1 MGKFTIEDLRNGNC
15 AVTNDGT
22 LEELKNVLRLAF
34 PNDPTQVIGTYLYYQ
49 RSIVKKKEWEGTN
62 GVLHIPAQSVK
73 DFLYQKMEH
82 DTLNKKLFHL
92 VNLHPDAKDTAMEL
106 FPEFFKKEYEPID
119 VYTDDLIGW
128 YNVGKIKKLLSLLF
142 EGKTLEYR
150 NEFYGF
156 PIIIKVSDKHNR
168 MDVTQNGKSVT
179 LDPMVFITRLDGEW
193 YIKLTN

>member
-34 PNDPTQVIGTYLYYQ
+34 HSETSCLMGSYKYYQ
-49 RSIVKKKEWEGTN
+49 QSSDDINEWVGTN
-62 GVLHIPAQSVK
+62 CAFIPSQSVK
-73 DFLYQKMEH
+73 EFSNSELQVLK
-82 DTLNKKLFHL
+82 TKITHL
-92 VNLHPDAKDTAMEL
+92 VNLYPEIKETTTTL
-106 FPEFFKKEYEPID
+106 FPEIYEKEYELID

-150 NEFYGF
+150 NEFYAS
-156 PIIIKVSDKHNR
+156 PIIIKVSDDHNR
-168 MDVTQNGKSVT
+168 MDVTQNGKSVM

-193 YIKLTN
+193 YVKLTN